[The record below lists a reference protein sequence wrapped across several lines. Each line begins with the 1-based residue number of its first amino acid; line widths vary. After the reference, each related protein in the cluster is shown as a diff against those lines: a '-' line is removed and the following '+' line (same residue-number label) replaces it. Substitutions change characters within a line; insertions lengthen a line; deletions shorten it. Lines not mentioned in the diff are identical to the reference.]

1 MNILKIENDAWARSI
16 AAQASRTFSETFLS
30 SSLLQWI
37 NADELSGPSFVFK
50 LYDTINEC
58 KQGIVLAAADVV
70 ARFPPRATLASDD
83 VAAENFL
90 AAELLQAQSLRM
102 RVAAVAR

>member
-1 MNILKIENDAWARSI
+1 VI
-16 AAQASRTFSETFLS
+16 AAQASQGSTETLLS

-37 NADELSGPSFVFK
+37 NADELSGPALVLK
-50 LYDTINEC
+50 LHDTINKR

-70 ARFPPRATLASDD
+70 ARFPPGATLASDD